1 MDHAIDLHDH
11 RQTQNMGPVLARWRS
26 ESPVV
31 RLDGGQVYVA
41 RMADCWTVLR
51 DPFTFA
57 NGNGFKAVEM
67 PDEER
72 MLGEMDPPRHPVLRR
87 ILRGSFDKHAVEAA
101 RPFVRREATRLLL
114 DWEPDIQRD
123 LIPTFTD
130 RISNLSSFHLV
141 GFPVEDTDQI
151 VAWARELLHSEWTS
165 MNRTARGEG
174 LAGAFPEFA
183 GYLDDLVESHRDRT
197 DDASFIT
204 RLARS
209 RHHGEPL
216 SRTVLRTLTAHIVLG
231 GISTTTNLLGSILH
245 RLLREPELH
254 AKLRNQPELV
264 PAAVEE
270 SLRLDPPVL
279 FVMRVC
285 RKPARIAGV
294 PIEEGDSVLVGIAS
308 ANRDETIFADPDA
321 YRLDRGLPR
330 HISFSGGAHHCI
342 GASVARLVAQEV
354 TLSFLDCFAPGE
366 VTLAPD
372 FTFEG
377 VPVFLEYGPA
387 RLDAIRTG
395 TSRSVGAQA

>member
-1 MDHAIDLHDH
+1 MPDPAFDLHDH
-11 RQTQNMGPVLARWRS
+11 RQTQNMWPLLAEWRRT
-26 ESPVV
+26 SPVV

-67 PDEER
+67 PDDER
-72 MLGEMDPPRHPVLRR
+72 MLGEMDPPRHPALRR

-101 RPFVRREATRLLL
+101 RPFARGEAKRLLL
-114 DWEPDIQRD
+114 DWVPGEPRD
-123 LIPTFTD
+123 LIATFTD
-130 RISNLSSFHLV
+130 RISNLVSFHLV
-141 GFPVEDTDQI
+141 GFPLEDTDRI

-165 MNRTARGEG
+165 MNRTDRGDG

-183 GYLDDLVESHRDRT
+183 AYLDDLVESHRDRT
-197 DDASFIT
+197 HDASFIT

-209 RHHGEPL
+209 RHLGEPL
-216 SRTVLRTLTAHIVLG
+216 SPTVLRSLTAHIVLG
-231 GISTTTNLLGSILH
+231 GISTTTNLLGSILY
-245 RLLREPELH
+245 RLLRDAELH
-254 AKLRNQPELV
+254 ERLHRQPTLV

-285 RKPARIAGV
+285 RKPAEIAGV
-294 PIEEGDSVLVGIAS
+294 SIDEGDSVLVGIAS
-308 ANRDETIFADPDA
+308 ANRDEAVFDDPDA

-342 GASVARLVAQEV
+342 GAAIARLVAQEV
-354 TLSFLDCFAPGE
+354 TMAFLECFAPGD
-366 VTLAPD
+366 VSLSPD
-372 FTFEG
+372 FEFEG

-387 RLDAIRTG
+387 RLEAVRATAARV
-395 TSRSVGAQA
+395 S

>member
-1 MDHAIDLHDH
+1 MSDRAIDLHDH
-11 RQTQNMGPVLARWRS
+11 RQTQNMWPQLARWRR

-31 RLDGGQVYVA
+31 RLDGGQVYVS

-72 MLGEMDPPRHPVLRR
+72 MLGEMDPPRHPVMRR
-87 ILRGSFDKHAVEAA
+87 ILRRSFDKHAVDAA
-101 RPFVRREATRLLL
+101 RPFARREATRLLR
-114 DWEPDIQRD
+114 DWEPGGSRE
-123 LIPTFTD
+123 LISTFTD
-130 RISNLSSFHLV
+130 RISNLVSFHLV
-141 GFPVEDTDQI
+141 GFPVEDTDRI
-151 VAWARELLHSEWTS
+151 VGWARELLHSEWTS
-165 MNRTARGEG
+165 MNRTERGQG

-183 GYLDDLVESHRDRT
+183 GYLDALVERHRDLPGE
-197 DDASFIT
+197 ASFIT

-209 RHHGEPL
+209 RHLGEPL
-216 SRTVLRTLTAHIVLG
+216 SPTVLRTLTAHIVLG
-231 GISTTTNLLGSILH
+231 GISTTTNLLGSILY
-245 RLLREPELH
+245 RLLREPQLH
-254 AKLRNQPELV
+254 ATLRRGPERI
-264 PAAVEE
+264 PDAVEE

-285 RKPARIAGV
+285 RKQIELAGV
-294 PIEEGDSVLVGIAS
+294 SVDEGASVLVGIAS
-308 ANRDETIFADPDA
+308 ANRDEEIFPDSDT

-354 TLSFLDCFAPGE
+354 TSAFVECFAPE
-366 VTLAPD
+366 DVALAPG
-372 FTFEG
+372 FEFEG

-387 RLDAIRTG
+387 RLEAIR
-395 TSRSVGAQA
+395 AA